1 MKLRHAAAS
10 PFVRKVMV
18 LAHEQGLLGRIELVA
33 TGVSP
38 VQFRPTTASPR
49 KTR

>member
-1 MKLRHAAAS
+1 MKLRHAAVS

-33 TGVSP
+33 TAVSP
-38 VQFRPTTASPR
+38 FSPTRTSPP